1 MKTSKKSIS
10 VPAVSKEEVQHRFP
24 KTEAI
29 LLRLSV
35 DDKDAITTTA
45 KTLHLTATEYL
56 VKCHEVV
63 SAKVR
68 KSS

>member
-1 MKTSKKSIS
+1 MKKTKSQ
-10 VPAVSKEEVQHRFP
+10 PEMPTVSKEEVQQRFP

-35 DDKDAITTTA
+35 EDKNAITTTA
-45 KTLHLTATEYL
+45 KTLHITATEYL

-68 KSS
+68 

>member
-1 MKTSKKSIS
+1 MKKTKSQPKM
-10 VPAVSKEEVQHRFP
+10 PAVSKEEVQQRFP

-35 DDKDAITTTA
+35 EDKNAITTTA

-68 KSS
+68 

>member
-1 MKTSKKSIS
+1 MRKTKPKSEI
-10 VPAVSKEEVQHRFP
+10 PAVSKEEVQQKFP

-35 DDKDAITTTA
+35 EDKNAITTTA

-68 KSS
+68 